1 MTLAAVIASNRF
13 GKTDTSGAARAVAY
27 VRASSREQE
36 IEGLTL
42 PEQKSRLAAEAERRG
57 YELATI
63 VTDTK
68 SGKRM
73 EGRQLALVLDRLDAG
88 EFDVLLVTRLDRI
101 ARSLIDFLP
110 VLERSSAHE
119 WQLVMLDPAVDTTT
133 PYGKAM
139 AQMGGVFAELEGALI
154 SQRTKEGLAY
164 ARARGTF
171 RPGEHCRYSDR
182 VVIARVM
189 RWSRQGKSA
198 PAICKRLTTEGIA
211 PPNGT
216 VWHPRTINR
225 IIQREATK

>member
-1 MTLAAVIASNRF
+1 VSLEAS
-13 GKTDTSGAARAVAY
+13 GTPTAIAY

-42 PEQKSRLAAEAERRG
+42 PEQKGRLAAEAARRG
-57 YELATI
+57 YELTTI

-73 EGRQLALVLDRLDAG
+73 EGRQLGLVLDRLDAG

-110 VLERSSAHE
+110 VLERSSKHE
-119 WQLVMLDPAVDTTT
+119 WMLVMLDPAVDTTT

-171 RPGEHCRYSDR
+171 RPGEHCRYSDT
-182 VVIARVM
+182 VVIERIK
-189 RWSRQGKSA
+189 RWKAQGLSA
-198 PAICKRLTTEGIA
+198 PKIAERLTTEGVQ
-211 PPNGT
+211 PPNGA

-225 IIQREATK
+225 IIQREATR